1 MAQSVG
7 EVALDIVAGK
17 NTVSSVVK
25 GAMDD
30 AQNTI
35 NKGSTGISGA
45 LSKVGGV
52 AKGVAK
58 GVAVGIGVAST
69 AIIGLG
75 KQAVDAYAEYEQLVG
90 GVETLFKEN
99 ASTVIT
105 NASNAYKTAGM
116 SANEYMTTVTS
127 FSASLLQSLGGDTV
141 KASEMADM
149 AITDMSDNA
158 NKMGTSM
165 EMVQNAYQGFAKQ
178 NYTMLDNLKLG
189 YGGTKSEME
198 RLLADAQA
206 ISGIKYDISSYAD
219 VVDAIHVIQTEMGIT
234 GTTAKE
240 ASSTIQGSISSMK
253 SAWTNLLTGLSDPTQ
268 NLDQLINNLVDSVI
282 TVGDNLIPRIS
293 IVLESITKLIS
304 SLAPKLVAEIPNIVS
319 QLLPSVIQGAVGIIN
334 AIVQTLPQLI
344 DIIVGMLPQFL
355 TAMYQIN
362 NAIIQ
367 ALPSLMQT
375 LVSQLPTLIP
385 IIIDGVVGM
394 FVTLASSF
402 ADIIQPIIDNLPE
415 IIISI
420 VDALISNL
428 PALIQG
434 CIKLVIGIVNAL
446 PQITMALIKAM
457 PTIITSII
465 SGLLSALPQL
475 IEGCILL
482 VVELAKALPQIIMAL
497 IEAIPLIITSIVEAL
512 FGASPELY
520 TGFATIFGGVWDVI
534 CGIFTPI
541 IDFFGGLFSNVVN
554 IISTVFTPVL
564 NVMSSIWSGIQAVF
578 APAIAL
584 FSGIFNG
591 VVNAIKNI
599 FTPIVSFFSS
609 TFTLT
614 VNTIRTVFSAVTG
627 ITSTIWTS
635 VKNVFAGVSSFFSG
649 IFSGAVNTIKSAFN
663 PIVEFF
669 SGVWSK
675 ITGIFSKVGEVVGKA
690 ITNVVSKAV
699 NAVLSTAVGIINGFI
714 TAINYAIGAINAI
727 PGVDISKLDKLAVP
741 QMERGGVLKRGQ
753 VGLLE
758 GNGAEAVVPLE
769 KNTGWITR
777 IADMLDE
784 RMVGRE
790 TLIAPPAL
798 ENVRAG
804 NRIENGTDNQ
814 SKIDELIEL
823 IKRLLDNDDEPT
835 PIPIYIGNE
844 LVEEYILNKN
854 SRTVLRSGGRA

>member
-17 NTVSSVVK
+17 NTVNSVVK
-25 GAMDD
+25 GAMNDVQD
-30 AQNTI
+30 TV

-45 LSKVGGV
+45 LGKMGSVAGGV
-52 AKGVAK
+52 AKGIS
-58 GVAVGIGVAST
+58 VGIGVAST
-69 AIIGLG
+69 AIVGLG
-75 KQAVDAYAEYEQLVG
+75 KQAVNAYGEYEQLVG

-127 FSASLLQSLGGDTV
+127 FSASLLQSLGNDTV

-165 EMVQNAYQGFAKQ
+165 EMIQNAYQGFAKQ

-189 YGGTKSEME
+189 YGGTKTEME

-240 ASSTIQGSISSMK
+240 ASSTIQGSIASMK

-268 NLDQLINNLVDSVI
+268 NLDQLIDNLVNSI
-282 TVGDNLIPRIS
+282 TTVGANLMPRITL
-293 IVLESITKLIS
+293 VLDGVVKLVS
-304 SLAPKLVAEIPNIVS
+304 ELAPKLVAEIPKIVS
-319 QLLPSVIQGAVGIIN
+319 QVLPSILSGAIKIVDG
-334 AIVQTLPQLI
+334 IVQALPQLI
-344 DIIVGMLPQFL
+344 G
-355 TAMYQIN
+355 
-362 NAIIQ
+362 
-367 ALPSLMQT
+367 T
-375 LVSQLPTLIP
+375 LVSMLPTLLP
-385 IIIDGVVGM
+385 MLIDGIVNM
-394 FVTLASSF
+394 IVTLASSF

-434 CIKLVIGIVNAL
+434 CINLVIGIV
-446 PQITMALIKAM
+446 
-457 PTIITSII
+457 S
-465 SGLLSALPQL
+465 
-475 IEGCILL
+475 
-482 VVELAKALPQIIMAL
+482 ALPQIIMAL
-497 IEAIPLIITSIVEAL
+497 IKAIPTIIVSIVEAL
-512 FGASPELY
+512 FSAMPILLD
-520 TGFATIFGGVWDVI
+520 GFIAIFGGAWDVI
-534 CGIFTPI
+534 CGIFTPV

-554 IISTVFTPVL
+554 VISEVFTPVL
-564 NVMSSIWSGIQAVF
+564 NVMGAVWNGIQAVF

-599 FTPIVSFFSS
+599 FTPIVNFFSS
-609 TFTLT
+609 IFSLA

-627 ITSTIWTS
+627 IAGAIWNS
-635 VKNVFAGVSSFFSG
+635 VKNVFAGVGNFFSG
-649 IFSGAVNTIKSAFN
+649 IFSKAVSIIKSVFN
-663 PIVEFF
+663 PIVDFF
-669 SGVWSK
+669 SGIWNK

-690 ITNVVSKAV
+690 ITNVVGKAV
-699 NAVLSTAVGIINGFI
+699 NTVLSVAVSIINGFI
-714 TAINYAIGAINAI
+714 SAINLAISCINAI
-727 PGVDISKLDKLAVP
+727 PGVEINKLKKLDVP
-741 QMERGGVLKRGQ
+741 QMEQGGVLKRGQ

-769 KNTGWITR
+769 KNTGWLTR

-784 RMVGRE
+784 RMAGRG

-804 NRIENGTDNQ
+804 NRTESHNDNQ

-823 IKRLLDNDDEPT
+823 IKRLLEDDNEPT

-844 LVEEYILNKN
+844 LIEEYILNKN

>member
-45 LSKVGGV
+45 LGKMGSVAGGV
-52 AKGVAK
+52 AKGIS
-58 GVAVGIGVAST
+58 VGIGVAST
-69 AIIGLG
+69 AIVGLG
-75 KQAVDAYAEYEQLVG
+75 KQAVNAYGEYEQLVG

-127 FSASLLQSLGGDTV
+127 FSASLLQSLGNDTV

-189 YGGTKSEME
+189 YGGTKTEME
-198 RLLADAQA
+198 RLLADAEK

-268 NLDQLINNLVDSVI
+268 NLDQLIDNLVNSI
-282 TVGDNLIPRIS
+282 TAVGANLMPRITL
-293 IVLESITKLIS
+293 VLDGVVKLVS
-304 SLAPKLVAEIPNIVS
+304 ELAPKLVAEIPKIVS
-319 QLLPSVIQGAVGIIN
+319 QVLPSILSGAIKIVDG
-334 AIVQTLPQLI
+334 IVQALPQLI
-344 DIIVGMLPQFL
+344 G
-355 TAMYQIN
+355 
-362 NAIIQ
+362 
-367 ALPSLMQT
+367 T
-375 LVSQLPTLIP
+375 LVSMLPTLLP
-385 IIIDGVVGM
+385 MLIDGIVNM
-394 FVTLASSF
+394 IVTLASSF

-420 VDALISNL
+420 VNALINNL

-434 CIKLVIGIVNAL
+434 CIKLVIGIVKAL

-457 PTIITSII
+457 PTII
-465 SGLLSALPQL
+465 
-475 IEGCILL
+475 
-482 VVELAKALPQIIMAL
+482 V
-497 IEAIPLIITSIVEAL
+497 SIVEAL
-512 FGASPELY
+512 FSAMPILLD
-520 TGFATIFGGVWDVI
+520 GFTAIFGGAWDVI
-534 CGIFTPI
+534 CGIFTPV

-554 IISTVFTPVL
+554 VISEVFTPVL
-564 NVMSSIWSGIQAVF
+564 DVMGAIWDGIQAVF

-599 FTPIVSFFSS
+599 FTPIVNFFSS
-609 TFTLT
+609 TFSLA
-614 VNTIRTVFSAVTG
+614 VDTIRTVFSAVTG
-627 ITSTIWTS
+627 ISSAIWNS
-635 VKNVFAGVSSFFSG
+635 VKNVFAGVANFFSG
-649 IFSGAVNTIKSAFN
+649 IFSKAVSIIKSVFN
-663 PIVEFF
+663 PIVDFF
-669 SGVWSK
+669 SGIWSK
-675 ITGIFSKVGEVVGKA
+675 ITSIFSKVGEVVGNA

-699 NAVLSTAVGIINGFI
+699 NTVLSTAVGIINGFI
-714 TAINYAIGAINAI
+714 SAINFAIGAINAI
-727 PGVDISKLDKLAVP
+727 PGVEISKLKKLDVP
-741 QMERGGVLKRGQ
+741 QMEQGGVLKKGQ

-769 KNTGWITR
+769 KNTGWLTR

-784 RMVGRE
+784 RMAGRG
-790 TLIAPPAL
+790 TLITPPAL

-804 NRIENGTDNQ
+804 NRTESHNNNQ

-823 IKRLLDNDDEPT
+823 IKRLLEDDNEPT

-844 LVEEYILNKN
+844 LIEEYILNKN
-854 SRTVLRSGGRA
+854 SRAVLRSGGRA

>member
-7 EVALDIVAGK
+7 EVALDIVVGR
-17 NTVSSVVK
+17 NTVDSVVRD
-25 GAMDD
+25 AMDD

-35 NKGSTGISGA
+35 NRGSSGISGA
-45 LSKVGGV
+45 LGKLGGV

-58 GVAVGIGVAST
+58 GMAVGIGVAST
-69 AIIGLG
+69 AVVGLG

-127 FSASLLQSLGGDTV
+127 FSASLLQSLGNDTV

-165 EMVQNAYQGFAKQ
+165 EMIQNAYQGFAKQ

-189 YGGTKSEME
+189 YGGTKTEME

-268 NLDQLINNLVDSVI
+268 NLDQLIDNLVNSI
-282 TVGDNLIPRIS
+282 TAVGANLMPRITLVLDG
-293 IVLESITKLIS
+293 IVKLVS
-304 SLAPKLVAEIPNIVS
+304 ELAPKLVAEIPKIVS
-319 QLLPSVIQGAVGIIN
+319 QVLPSILSGAIKIVDG
-334 AIVQTLPQLI
+334 IVQALPQLI
-344 DIIVGMLPQFL
+344 G
-355 TAMYQIN
+355 
-362 NAIIQ
+362 
-367 ALPSLMQT
+367 T
-375 LVSQLPTLIP
+375 LVSMLPTLLP
-385 IIIDGVVGM
+385 MLIDGIVNM
-394 FVTLASSF
+394 IVTLASSF

-420 VDALISNL
+420 VNALTNNL

-434 CIKLVIGIVNAL
+434 CIKLVIGIV
-446 PQITMALIKAM
+446 
-457 PTIITSII
+457 S
-465 SGLLSALPQL
+465 
-475 IEGCILL
+475 
-482 VVELAKALPQIIMAL
+482 ALPQIIMAL
-497 IEAIPLIITSIVEAL
+497 IEAIPQIIVSIVEAL
-512 FGASPELY
+512 FNALPILLEGVAS
-520 TGFATIFGGVWDVI
+520 IFGSAWDVI
-534 CGIFTPI
+534 VGVFSGV
-541 IDFFGGLFSNVVN
+541 IDFFSGLFSGVVDVIKTVFSPIIN
-554 IISTVFTPVL
+554 IISG
-564 NVMSSIWSGIQAVF
+564 IWDG
-578 APAIAL
+578 
-584 FSGIFNG
+584 
-591 VVNAIKNI
+591 IKNI
-599 FTPIVSFFSS
+599 FAPVINFFSS
-609 TFTLT
+609 
-614 VNTIRTVFSAVTG
+614 
-627 ITSTIWTS
+627 
-635 VKNVFAGVSSFFSG
+635 
-649 IFSGAVNTIKSAFN
+649 IFSGAVNAIKSVFSVITGIFSGIWNGVKNIFAGVKNFFTDIFWGAVN
-663 PIVEFF
+663 GIKSIFSPIVDFF
-669 SGVWSK
+669 SGIWSK
-675 ITGIFSKVGEVVGKA
+675 ITGIFSRVGEIIGNAISSVVG
-690 ITNVVSKAV
+690 KAV
-699 NAVLSTAVGIINGFI
+699 NAVLSVACGIINGFI
-714 TAINYAIGAINAI
+714 SAINFAIDLINAI
-727 PGVDISKLDKLAVP
+727 PGVEIDKLKKLDVP
-741 QMERGGVLKRGQ
+741 QMEKGGVLKKGQ

-758 GNGAEAVVPLE
+758 GNGSEAVVPLE
-769 KNTGWITR
+769 KNLGWLTR

-784 RMVGRE
+784 RMAGRG

-804 NRIENGTDNQ
+804 NRTESHNDNQ

-823 IKRLLDNDDEPT
+823 IKRLLEDDNEPT

>member
-17 NTVSSVVK
+17 NTVNSVVK

-45 LSKVGGV
+45 LGKMGSVAGGV
-52 AKGVAK
+52 AKGIS
-58 GVAVGIGVAST
+58 VGIGVAST
-69 AIIGLG
+69 AIVGLG
-75 KQAVDAYAEYEQLVG
+75 KQAVNAYGEYEQLVG

-127 FSASLLQSLGGDTV
+127 FSASLLQSLGNDTV

-158 NKMGTSM
+158 NKMGTSI
-165 EMVQNAYQGFAKQ
+165 EMIQNAYQGFAKQ

-189 YGGTKSEME
+189 YGGTKTEME

-240 ASSTIQGSISSMK
+240 ASSTIQGSIASMK

-268 NLDQLINNLVDSVI
+268 NLDQLIDNLVNSI
-282 TVGDNLIPRIS
+282 TTVGANLMPRITL
-293 IVLESITKLIS
+293 VLDGVVKLVS
-304 SLAPKLVAEIPNIVS
+304 ELAPKLVAEIPKIVS
-319 QLLPSVIQGAVGIIN
+319 QVLPSILSGAIKIVDG
-334 AIVQTLPQLI
+334 IVQALPQLI
-344 DIIVGMLPQFL
+344 G
-355 TAMYQIN
+355 
-362 NAIIQ
+362 
-367 ALPSLMQT
+367 T
-375 LVSQLPTLIP
+375 LVSMLPTLLP
-385 IIIDGVVGM
+385 MLIDGIVNM
-394 FVTLASSF
+394 IVTLASSF

-434 CIKLVIGIVNAL
+434 CINLVIGIVSAL
-446 PQITMALIKAM
+446 PQITMALIKAI
-457 PTIITSII
+457 PTII
-465 SGLLSALPQL
+465 
-475 IEGCILL
+475 
-482 VVELAKALPQIIMAL
+482 V
-497 IEAIPLIITSIVEAL
+497 SIVEAL
-512 FGASPELY
+512 FSAMPILLD
-520 TGFATIFGGVWDVI
+520 GFIAIFGGAWDVI
-534 CGIFTPI
+534 CGIFTPV

-554 IISTVFTPVL
+554 VISEVFTPVL
-564 NVMSSIWSGIQAVF
+564 NVMGAVWNGIQAVF

-599 FTPIVSFFSS
+599 FTPIVNFFSS
-609 TFTLT
+609 IFSLA

-627 ITSTIWTS
+627 IAGAIWNS
-635 VKNVFAGVSSFFSG
+635 VKNVFAGVGNFFSG
-649 IFSGAVNTIKSAFN
+649 IFSKAVSIIKSVFN
-663 PIVEFF
+663 PIVDFF
-669 SGVWSK
+669 SGIWNK

-690 ITNVVSKAV
+690 ITNVVGKAV
-699 NAVLSTAVGIINGFI
+699 NTVLSVAVSIINGFI
-714 TAINYAIGAINAI
+714 SAINLAISCINAI
-727 PGVDISKLDKLAVP
+727 PGVEIDKLKKLDVP
-741 QMERGGVLKRGQ
+741 QMEQGGVLKKGQ

-769 KNTGWITR
+769 KNLGWLTR

-784 RMVGRE
+784 RMAGRG

-804 NRIENGTDNQ
+804 NRTESHNDNQ

-823 IKRLLDNDDEPT
+823 IKRLLEDDNEPT

-844 LVEEYILNKN
+844 LIEEYILNKN

>member
-17 NTVSSVVK
+17 NTVNSVVK

-45 LSKVGGV
+45 LGKMGSVAGGV
-52 AKGVAK
+52 AKGM
-58 GVAVGIGVAST
+58 AVGIGVAST
-69 AIIGLG
+69 AIVGLG
-75 KQAVDAYAEYEQLVG
+75 KQAVNAYGEYEQLVG

-127 FSASLLQSLGGDTV
+127 FSASLLQSLGNDTV

-165 EMVQNAYQGFAKQ
+165 EMIQNAYQGFAKQ

-189 YGGTKSEME
+189 YGGTKTEME

-240 ASSTIQGSISSMK
+240 ASSTIQGSIASMK

-268 NLDQLINNLVDSVI
+268 NLDQLIDNLVNSI
-282 TVGDNLIPRIS
+282 TTVGANLMPRITL
-293 IVLESITKLIS
+293 VLDGVVKLVS
-304 SLAPKLVAEIPNIVS
+304 ELAPKLVAEIPKIVS
-319 QLLPSVIQGAVGIIN
+319 QVLPSILSGAIKIVDG
-334 AIVQTLPQLI
+334 IVQALPQLI
-344 DIIVGMLPQFL
+344 G
-355 TAMYQIN
+355 
-362 NAIIQ
+362 
-367 ALPSLMQT
+367 T
-375 LVSQLPTLIP
+375 LVSMLPTLLP
-385 IIIDGVVGM
+385 MLIDGIVNM
-394 FVTLASSF
+394 IVTLASSF

-434 CIKLVIGIVNAL
+434 CINLVIGIV
-446 PQITMALIKAM
+446 
-457 PTIITSII
+457 S
-465 SGLLSALPQL
+465 
-475 IEGCILL
+475 
-482 VVELAKALPQIIMAL
+482 ALPQIIMAL
-497 IEAIPLIITSIVEAL
+497 IKAIPTIIVSIVEAL
-512 FGASPELY
+512 FSAMPILLD
-520 TGFATIFGGVWDVI
+520 GFIAIFGGAWDVI

-554 IISTVFTPVL
+554 VISEVFTPVL
-564 NVMSSIWSGIQAVF
+564 NVMGAIWNGIQAVF

-599 FTPIVSFFSS
+599 FTPIVNFFSS
-609 TFTLT
+609 IFSLA

-627 ITSTIWTS
+627 IAGAIWNS
-635 VKNVFAGVSSFFSG
+635 VKNVFAGVGNFFSG
-649 IFSGAVNTIKSAFN
+649 IFSKAVSIIKSVFN
-663 PIVEFF
+663 PIVDFF
-669 SGVWSK
+669 SGIWNK

-690 ITNVVSKAV
+690 ITNVVGKAV
-699 NAVLSTAVGIINGFI
+699 NTVLSVAVSIINGFI
-714 TAINYAIGAINAI
+714 SAINLAISCINAI
-727 PGVDISKLDKLAVP
+727 PGVEIDKLKKLDVP
-741 QMERGGVLKRGQ
+741 QMEKGGVLKKGQ

-769 KNTGWITR
+769 KNTGWLTR

-784 RMVGRE
+784 RMAGRG

-804 NRIENGTDNQ
+804 NRTESHNDNQ

-823 IKRLLDNDDEPT
+823 IKRLLEDDNEPT

>member
-17 NTVSSVVK
+17 NTVNSVVK

-45 LSKVGGV
+45 LGKMGSVAGGV
-52 AKGVAK
+52 AKGIS
-58 GVAVGIGVAST
+58 VGIGVAST
-69 AIIGLG
+69 AIVGLG
-75 KQAVDAYAEYEQLVG
+75 KQAVNAYGEYEQLVG

-127 FSASLLQSLGGDTV
+127 FSASLLQSLGNDTV

-165 EMVQNAYQGFAKQ
+165 EMIQNAYQGFAKQ

-189 YGGTKSEME
+189 YGGTKTEME

-240 ASSTIQGSISSMK
+240 ASSTIQGSIASMK

-268 NLDQLINNLVDSVI
+268 NLDQLIDNLVNSI
-282 TVGDNLIPRIS
+282 TTVGANLMPRITL
-293 IVLESITKLIS
+293 VLDGVVKLVS
-304 SLAPKLVAEIPNIVS
+304 ELAPKLVAEIPKIVS
-319 QLLPSVIQGAVGIIN
+319 QVLPSILSGAIKIVDG
-334 AIVQTLPQLI
+334 IVQALPQLI
-344 DIIVGMLPQFL
+344 G
-355 TAMYQIN
+355 
-362 NAIIQ
+362 
-367 ALPSLMQT
+367 T
-375 LVSQLPTLIP
+375 LVSMLPTLLP
-385 IIIDGVVGM
+385 MLIDGIVNM
-394 FVTLASSF
+394 IVTLASSF

-434 CIKLVIGIVNAL
+434 CIKLVIGIVSAL
-446 PQITMALIKAM
+446 PQITMALIKAI
-457 PTIITSII
+457 PTII
-465 SGLLSALPQL
+465 
-475 IEGCILL
+475 
-482 VVELAKALPQIIMAL
+482 V
-497 IEAIPLIITSIVEAL
+497 SIVEAL
-512 FGASPELY
+512 FSAMPILLD
-520 TGFATIFGGVWDVI
+520 GFTAIFGGAWDVI
-534 CGIFTPI
+534 SGIFTPV

-554 IISTVFTPVL
+554 VISEVFTPVL
-564 NVMSSIWSGIQAVF
+564 NVMGAVWNGIQAVF

-599 FTPIVSFFSS
+599 FTPIVNFFSS
-609 TFTLT
+609 IFSLA

-627 ITSTIWTS
+627 IAGAIWNS
-635 VKNVFAGVSSFFSG
+635 VKNVFAGVGNFFSG
-649 IFSGAVNTIKSAFN
+649 IFSKAVSIIKSVFN
-663 PIVEFF
+663 PIVDFF
-669 SGVWSK
+669 SGIWNK

-690 ITNVVSKAV
+690 ITNVVGKAV
-699 NAVLSTAVGIINGFI
+699 NTVLSVAVSIINGFI
-714 TAINYAIGAINAI
+714 SAINLAISCINAI
-727 PGVDISKLDKLAVP
+727 PGVEIDKLKKLDVP
-741 QMERGGVLKRGQ
+741 QMEKGGVLKKGQ

-758 GNGAEAVVPLE
+758 GNGSEAVVPLE
-769 KNTGWITR
+769 KNLGWLTR

-784 RMVGRE
+784 RMAGRG

-804 NRIENGTDNQ
+804 NRTESHNDNQ

-823 IKRLLDNDDEPT
+823 IKRLLEDDNEPT

-844 LVEEYILNKN
+844 LIEEYILNKN